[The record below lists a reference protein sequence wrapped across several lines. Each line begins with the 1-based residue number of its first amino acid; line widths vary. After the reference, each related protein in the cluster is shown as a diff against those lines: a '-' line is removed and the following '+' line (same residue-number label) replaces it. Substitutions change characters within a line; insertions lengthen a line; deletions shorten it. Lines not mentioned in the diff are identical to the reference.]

1 MDIEESPVYVPPI
14 EEVHEDVSP
23 IKETNAFIPLVE
35 ETCPTAIRGD
45 HPSIS
50 GGALELTPTTMV
62 IEITL

>member
-1 MDIEESPVYVPPI
+1 MSLLLKRFMRMSLLLKRQM
-14 EEVHEDVSP
+14 H
-23 IKETNAFIPLVE
+23 FPLVE
-35 ETCPTAIRGD
+35 ETCPKAIRGD